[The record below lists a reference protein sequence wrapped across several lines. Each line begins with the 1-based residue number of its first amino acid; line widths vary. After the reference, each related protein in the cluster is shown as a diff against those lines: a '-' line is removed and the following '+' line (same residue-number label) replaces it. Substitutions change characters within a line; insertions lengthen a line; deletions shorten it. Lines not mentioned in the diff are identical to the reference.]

1 MATPL
6 KLRDANGNIQ
16 EMTTSE
22 ENYIAY
28 QVGLHLSS
36 ADSAEVGSLNRLTTG
51 NTVGTFSNTFFNQPV
66 GTHPSTSITTG
77 TTNTT
82 IYQTTGTAAETDSDV
97 YSPLMWVD
105 SASQTG
111 FKLMPDT
118 DLNEAIDRYLTT
130 IHTNEY
136 PGSYRLATSAPSSD
150 WTSQQVAFTD
160 TRSDGTSTNYY
171 LWKRTDGT
179 APSTVRPMYVED
191 SAGGSGIALQEMDD
205 RKIKY
210 SFGQRAKTRLLSSAI
225 GTYELRS
232 ATQGAPSSPGT
243 WVSRGTATDTKQTT
257 SQQLFTRDSTVNFQA
272 NYTKN
277 YTKTY
282 TTNFTRL
289 FATIYTSVSQSSSYT
304 RPYTRAFTRQDSEV
318 FTRPYTNNFV
328 ATYTGEYDRPYTA
341 NYVNNFVANYIS
353 NYTKPYTR
361 QFNSPIA
368 YVGEYSNNYLGSYQT
383 NYVAT
388 YDKEFIANYT
398 EPYVGTYDTSYA
410 EDYTSTY
417 QSTYSTN
424 YVSTTGI
431 DYVGNYDA
439 PYTPNYLT
447 EYANVY
453 TPNYISNYATLY
465 TGEYEK
471 GFIGPTYLRDYTSPA
486 PRSDT
491 FTVSFTTNYQRL
503 YTSAYTGAFNAPYL
517 ATYTRNFLRQYLGE
531 YEALFTNSFTNT
543 YITAYDGALY
553 SSEYAINYTG
563 PYNRPFTL
571 DYVRIYDRFYT
582 RNFNA
587 GPYTGPAFTTSTAPQ
602 QYVTTV
608 YYSTYFMGVDLRSG
622 GSADGGGVNIYKE
635 ENPILAYVGDRANT
649 TSDYIG
655 GTALDYYTGPTSVYA
670 SALQAYTGAGF
681 LGVLFYQ
688 GSSRTITYVANFESG
703 VYTAGELYSGPIR
716 GFYIGYVGDVYNS
729 AVPSQ
734 AGIYQKQTNVIYAG
748 PENLS
753 EPLAVYADGAQD
765 GGSGSIVMNYISTGN
780 DLTYTS
786 TGFFASATYTS
797 GPFAQPGGASYTG
810 NYIASIYLG
819 TNYYSSISQTAYVS
833 TGYELAAT
841 YQSLNLTRIFVGP
854 AFTPTYAGY
863 TTGNEL
869 PAFGIKQYTGGAAL
883 VSYVGAEYFVAN
895 AYVALQQVSY
905 GTIPYTRTVQAYS
918 ITGYDGPGRPYGGYL
933 SDDPIAYS
941 AYTGETRYGGYT
953 VEEGNYLIKT
963 FLKYESDSIF
973 SYIASTASYTSEVFT
988 REFDGYGTAT
998 YTGYMVYANTFAGYE
1013 GDVAYGRNLSYTTS
1027 AVRSLS
1033 QLVFLSTDYM
1043 PNYTSST
1050 GTITKLYTPGIFY
1063 VNFDVEL
1070 YKGPIAMNY
1079 AIGGY
1084 NDYALSYETAI
1095 IVPGVGYEGPTY
1107 AGGYQRELL
1116 PNEKIY
1122 NAGATGSPGTTNDV
1136 GLGYLGAF
1144 PTFYVNTAVSYVDQK
1159 LYVRDFAGYIG
1170 EYQFP
1175 GVTYYAGT
1183 GNYERVYGDTH
1194 RYDRT
1199 TYYYTGGFGTAYISS
1214 VPGIDRTTTTPYAES
1229 YEHALVFTGVG
1240 SVNSYTPNYL
1250 PNYEIGY
1257 LTFYQA
1263 RYQIAIYSGTYSH
1276 AYAANYLTQYEA
1288 TFNAPYTSNYIRN
1301 YASYYVKNYTSGY
1314 TNNFDDVNYTNTYS
1328 RIFSSTFQGDY
1339 ATAYALEYTIDYTP
1353 NYQRN
1358 YTPNYISNYTSTTT
1372 ISYQKEFSSGAFQ
1385 ADYAK
1390 EYTAPALGSYAGNY
1404 IRNYQGNY
1412 LNNYSGPTYDGALYE
1427 SVYDRNFENTFI
1439 ATYQKN
1445 YTISYDSTA
1454 TVPGGG
1460 YIVFYDGQ
1468 NYTRNYIIDYIG
1480 TYTNVFNAQY
1490 QNEFTQAYERQ
1501 FLSPTYQG
1509 TYVDEFVFP
1518 YTVLYVTQYTGLYSS
1533 IYSGNYIAQYTGTY
1547 TGEYATEYTANYEAI
1562 YTREFAAQYIQDY
1575 LGNYEGNFEGETIDA
1590 TSETNETYTL
1600 YVRIA

>member
-136 PGSYRLATSAPSSD
+136 PGSYRLSTSAPSSD

-289 FATIYTSVSQSSSYT
+289 FAATYTSVSQSSPYTKSYT
-304 RPYTRAFTRQDSEV
+304 RSFTRQDSEA

-328 ATYTGEYDRPYTA
+328 GTYTGEYDRPYTA

-353 NYTKPYTR
+353 NYTKSYTR

-368 YVGEYSNNYLGSYQT
+368 YVGEYSKNYLGSYQT

-417 QSTYSTN
+417 QSTYTTN
-424 YVSTTGI
+424 YVSTSSI

-491 FTVSFTTNYQRL
+491 FTEPYTTNYQTL
-503 YTSAYTGAFNAPYL
+503 YTSAYTGGFSAPYL

-543 YITAYDGALY
+543 YITAYDGTLY

-563 PYNRPFTL
+563 QYDRPFTL

-587 GPYTGPAFTTSTAPQ
+587 GPYSAPAFTTSTAPQ

-608 YYSTYFMGVDLRSG
+608 YYSTYFMGASLQGQNSL
-622 GSADGGGVNIYKE
+622 NLYKE
-635 ENPILAYVGDRANT
+635 DNPILAYVGDRANT
-649 TSDYIG
+649 TAGYIG

-670 SALQAYTGAGF
+670 SALQSYEGAAF
-681 LGVLFYQ
+681 LGVNFFQ
-688 GSSRTITYVANFESG
+688 GSSRTVTYVANFASG
-703 VYTAGELYSGPIR
+703 VYTGTATDS
-716 GFYIGYVGDVYNS
+716 
-729 AVPSQ
+729 
-734 AGIYQKQTNVIYAG
+734 GIYQKALNVIYVG
-748 PENLS
+748 PTNIS
-753 EPLAVYADGAQD
+753 HTLAVYADGAQD
-765 GGSGSIVMNYISTGN
+765 GTGGLVVMNYISTGA

-786 TGFFASATYTS
+786 SAFFASATYTS

-810 NYIASIYLG
+810 NYEAATYLG
-819 TNYYSSISQTAYVS
+819 IANYSSISQAAYVGAYYGSS
-833 TGYELAAT
+833 TIYS
-841 YQSLNLTRIFVGP
+841 SLNLTRIFVGP
-854 AFTPTYAGY
+854 AFTPTFSGY

-869 PAFGIKQYTGGAAL
+869 PAFGIKQYVGGAAL
-883 VSYVGAEYFVAN
+883 VSYVGESYFLADPN
-895 AYVALQQVSY
+895 AYVALPQVSY

-918 ITGYDGPGRPYGGYL
+918 ISGYDGPGRPYGGYL
-933 SDDPIAYS
+933 SDNPIAYDG
-941 AYTGETRYGGYT
+941 YLGETRYGAYT
-953 VEEGNYLIKT
+953 VEEGNYLVKT
-963 FLKYESDSIF
+963 FLRYESSSIF
-973 SYIASTASYTSEVFT
+973 SYVASSASYTREVFT
-988 REFDGYGTAT
+988 AEFDGYGTKT
-998 YTGYMVYANTFAGYE
+998 YTGYIVYANTFAGYE
-1013 GDVAYGRNLSYTTS
+1013 GDVFYGRNINYTTS
-1027 AVRSLS
+1027 AVRDQS

-1050 GTITKLYTPGIFY
+1050 GTTTRHYTLGASY
-1063 VNFDVEL
+1063 TNFDIVL
-1070 YKGPIAMNY
+1070 YKGPSASNY
-1079 AIGGY
+1079 VLGGY
-1084 NDYALSYETAI
+1084 NDYVSSYDRYTI
-1095 IVPGVGYEGPTY
+1095 LFGVGYEGPTY

-1116 PNEKIY
+1116 FNEQIY
-1122 NAGATGSPGTTNDV
+1122 NAGATGSPGVTNDV
-1136 GLGYLGAF
+1136 GLSYLGGY
-1144 PTFYVNTAVSYVDQK
+1144 PTFYVNTAVSYVDSK

-1175 GVTYYAGT
+1175 GVSYYAGT
-1183 GNYERVYGDTH
+1183 GNYANFYGDQNT
-1194 RYDRT
+1194 YDST
-1199 TYYYTGGFGTAYISS
+1199 TASYIGGFGTSYISS
-1214 VPGIDRTTTTPYAES
+1214 EPGIDRTTTTVYAQS
-1229 YEHALVFTGVG
+1229 YEHTLVFTGPG
-1240 SVNSYTPNYL
+1240 SVSSYTPDYL
-1250 PNYEIGY
+1250 ANYEKGY
-1257 LTFYQA
+1257 AIFYQA
-1263 RYQIAIYSGTYSH
+1263 RYQVAIYSGTYSH
-1276 AYAANYLTQYEA
+1276 AYAANYQSQYEA
-1288 TFNAPYTSNYIRN
+1288 TFNAPYTSNYTRN
-1301 YASYYVKNYTSGY
+1301 YASYYVRNYTSGY
-1314 TNNFDDVNYTNTYS
+1314 TNNFDDVNYTRRYDRN
-1328 RIFSSTFQGDY
+1328 FSSTFQADY

-1372 ISYQKEFSSGAFQ
+1372 IGYQKEFSSGAFQ
-1385 ADYAK
+1385 ADYAT

-1404 IRNYQGNY
+1404 IRTYQGNY
-1412 LNNYSGPTYDGALYE
+1412 LNNYSGPTYDGTLYE
-1427 SVYDRNFENTFI
+1427 RVYDRNFENTFI
-1439 ATYQKN
+1439 ATYQTN

-1490 QNEFTQAYERQ
+1490 QNEFTQGYENE

-1518 YTVLYVTQYTGLYSS
+1518 YTVLYATQYTGLYSS

-1547 TGEYATEYTANYEAI
+1547 TGEYTKDYAANYEAI